1 MDTLS
6 HGLWA
11 TALAKTVNI
20 RAPHALRPGRMAL
33 WGIVPDLFSF
43 TPVVVWMIWQ
53 MSYNG
58 VAFSNIPRPEL
69 MTADERNAF
78 FILRLSQN
86 LYHISHSIVI
96 FAGLFGLV
104 WLFRRYRFRDASA
117 YHAAGGGYGRPPGSA
132 PCFEMAGW
140 LVHILMDIPTH
151 SEMLYPTV
159 FLWPLSDFYF
169 NGRSWG
175 NLPFMIGN
183 YLCLLTVFIA
193 LRIAGRRT
201 ARKMVIRA

>member
-11 TALAKTVNI
+11 AALAKSVNI
-20 RAPHALRPGRMAL
+20 RAPHTIRSGRMAL
-33 WGIVPDLFSF
+33 WGVVPDLFSF
-43 TPVVVWMIWQ
+43 TPVVAWMLWQ
-53 MSYNG
+53 MSCNG
-58 VAFSNIPRPEL
+58 VAFSDIPRPEL
-69 MTADERNAF
+69 MSADERNTF
-78 FILRLSQN
+78 FILRLSET
-86 LYHISHSIVI
+86 LYHISHSILI
-96 FAGLFGLV
+96 FAGLFTLV
-104 WLFRRYRFRDASA
+104 WLFRRYRFREPSA
-117 YHAAGGGYGRPPGSA
+117 YHATGYGRPLRGA
-132 PCFEMAGW
+132 PCFEMGGW

-175 NLPFMIGN
+175 NIPFIIGN

-193 LRIAGRRT
+193 LRVMG
-201 ARKMVIRA
+201 KRAAEKNFL